1 MRRFLMTGAALAA
14 LSLPAAGA
22 DLALI
27 LANGDYE
34 SLPGLRDG
42 TAPAEARRAL
52 EAAGFTVLAED
63 DADQGE
69 VQARL
74 ARFIAEAPDNDTLV
88 VALSGHFR
96 HSDRESWLIPV
107 DADTADFAETL
118 ERGLPL
124 SAILTVLARHPG
136 KAVLVLGVAE
146 AEDAEATGFVADG
159 VGELAIPQG
168 VTVLS
173 GAPGDAAAFLQGGFA
188 QPGSALDD
196 AANRADLRVAGF
208 LPKGHVLIAATADAA
223 APPQAA
229 PAAPAADPEVA
240 YWDLAEREDTIE
252 GYRLYLER
260 YPKGAHAKDARARIA
275 EIEAE
280 PNRAAKG
287 AEEALKLSRDQRREI
302 QQNLTVLDYNPKG
315 VDGIFG
321 PGSRAAIARWQ
332 KDEGYEAN
340 GFLTR
345 DQITRL
351 SARGETRAAELEAEA
366 AERRAEQE
374 RQDRMYWEQTG
385 AAGDEAGLRAY
396 LKKHPDGVFAD
407 LAKERLAVFEAERR
421 SDAEA
426 DDRAAWDNAL
436 RLNSIAG
443 YRDYLAAT
451 ETPVFREEAEAR
463 LRALEDEQAA
473 AAGNEQ
479 AQATEDALNLPGVA
493 RSLIES
499 RLAQLGLKPGKVD
512 GKFDKDT
519 RRAIRRYQQS
529 GNLPVTGYLDQA
541 TVAQLL
547 AGSIGL
553 K

>member
-1 MRRFLMTGAALAA
+1 MRRLLMTGAALTA
-14 LSLPAAGA
+14 LSLPAFGA
-22 DLALI
+22 DLALV

-34 SLPGLRDG
+34 NLSDLRDG
-42 TAPAEARRAL
+42 AAPATARRAL
-52 EAAGFTVLAED
+52 EGAGFTVLSED

-74 ARFIAEAPDNDTLV
+74 ARFIAEAPENETLV
-88 VALSGHFR
+88 VSLSGHFR

-107 DADTADFAETL
+107 DADTADFVETL
-118 ERGLPL
+118 DRGLPL
-124 SAILTVLARHPG
+124 SAILTVLAGHPG
-136 KAVLVLGVAE
+136 KAVLLLGAAEPEDTE
-146 AEDAEATGFVADG
+146 AEGFLADG
-159 VGELAIPQG
+159 VGALEVPQG

-173 GAPGDAAAFLQGGFA
+173 GSPADTAAFLQGDFA
-188 QPGSALDD
+188 QPGSALDE
-196 AANRADLRVAGF
+196 AAARAGLSTAGF
-208 LPKGHVLIAATADAA
+208 LPQGHVLIAATDGTT
-223 APPQAA
+223 APP
-229 PAAPAADPEVA
+229 PATTPPAADPEVA
-240 YWDLAEREDTIE
+240 YWDLAEREDTIAA
-252 GYRLYLER
+252 YRLYLDR
-260 YPKGAHAKDARARIA
+260 YAKGAHAEDARARIA
-275 EIEAE
+275 AIEAE

-287 AEEALKLSRDQRREI
+287 AEDALNLSRDQRREI

-332 KDEGYEAN
+332 ADEGFESN

-374 RQDRMYWEQTG
+374 RQDRLYWEQTG

-396 LKKHPDGVFAD
+396 LKKHPDGAFAD

-421 SDAEA
+421 SAAEA

-463 LRALEDEQAA
+463 LAALEDEQAA
-473 AAGNEQ
+473 AAGAEQ
-479 AQATEDALNLPGVA
+479 AQAAEDALNLPGVA

-499 RLAQLGLKPGKVD
+499 RLAQLGLKPGKAD

-519 RRAIRRYQQS
+519 RRAIRLYQQS
-529 GNLPVTGYLDQA
+529 GNLPVTGYLDQT

-553 K
+553 Q